1 MPEGPEV
8 RRYADALDAA
18 LRDQLLTAIMA
29 RTKAAKAWL
38 LEHPE
43 TLLNRPFQRVR
54 AHGKNLIIHL
64 EGDFHFVSH
73 LMMWGRWQVL
83 HKSELSGPLPIDR
96 RERARLETPDTLAI
110 LMSAPVFDIGHGNPY
125 HNFPYL
131 RELGPDILPYPG
143 EESFSQSTLSA
154 RLLSDTQ
161 RERTIGAALLD
172 QTVVAGIGNYL
183 RAEILWECRL
193 DPWRRVGDLTPAD
206 LQCLGETVPRMA
218 RRAYEWG
225 GATVE
230 DEARARMREDASLV
244 YAPGRD
250 WGTRHYV
257 FRRTNL
263 PCLRCNDTIRQL
275 RQTTRVIDDDEKT
288 RIIYFCPT
296 CQNTSVELKP
306 PRKSKSKKA
315 VPAKL
320 PVVPLDSMG

>member
-18 LRDQLLTAIMA
+18 LRGQPLVSMMA

-38 LEHPE
+38 LEHPKV
-43 TLLNRPFQRVR
+43 LLGRNFQRVR
-54 AHGKNLIIHL
+54 SHGKNLIVQL

-83 HKSELSGPLPIDR
+83 SKREVPDPFPIDR
-96 RERARLETPDTLAI
+96 RERARLETPNMFAV
-110 LMSAPVFDIGHGNPY
+110 LMSAPIFDIGHGDPY
-125 HNFPYL
+125 KNFPYL
-131 RELGPDILPYPG
+131 RELGPDILPYPD
-143 EESFSQSTLSA
+143 ESWHQSTLTE
-154 RLLSDTQ
+154 RLLSETQ

-172 QTVVAGIGNYL
+172 QTVVSGIGNYL

-193 DPWRRVGDLTPAD
+193 DPWRRVGDLTPDD
-206 LQCLGETVPRMA
+206 LQCLAQTIPLMA
-218 RRAYEWG
+218 RRAYESG

-230 DEARARMREDASLV
+230 DATRDRMREDANLV

-263 PCLRCNDTIRQL
+263 PCLRCKDTIRQL

-296 CQNTSVELKP
+296 CQNTSIELKP
-306 PRKSKSKKA
+306 PRKTKRKA
-315 VPAKL
+315 PA
-320 PVVPLDSMG
+320 PPLVSDETIG